1 MEKAGTEFQA
11 EGSAY
16 AKCRDMGRRELLQEM
31 EGEGG
36 GNRELRLGREADA
49 GLWGPWIP
57 D

>member
-1 MEKAGTEFQA
+1 MEFQA
-11 EGSAY
+11 KGSAY

-31 EGEGG
+31 EGEGR
-36 GNRELRLGREADA
+36 GNRELRLGREAGA